1 MKSMS
6 SCNFSSMN
14 CNIESHVLWLRC
26 SCNPQGLPFPPMS
39 PFLHAY
45 HPLNPQSLSYILIII
60 LLSFSIS
67 FTWSPSWAFIFKHE
81 FAKDY
86 NKLLQWVCNGL
97 RTAEYVFKKPSGR
110 SSLQICN
117 AIANSSVRSTLQICN
132 AIAQCKFAMQSGR
145 STLQICNA
153 IANPLE
159 ICNARLWVPDLK
171 VQSVSAGQKMVIK
184 RIFFMIRYVNDFIK
198 ARASRIRRAEAH
210 CKFAM
215 PLQIHRAWAHCNFA
229 MPLHNANVQSSL
241 AGALCKFAMPLH
253 ISYNFAMLVCECQTC
268 HTCTGVS
275 RAENCYQTY
284 SLWYV
289 TLKTL
294 SRRELQEFVGQKFF
308 ANLQSDFKLIGQ
320 KHIAHLQCHC
330 KSITHLQCKFVMVRC
345 ARSAL
350 VSAGQ
355 KIVIKRM
362 FYDTLR

>member
-1 MKSMS
+1 MHLPTMPPHHDYHQLLLCHRFLTCRSETQK
-6 SCNFSSMN
+6 
-14 CNIESHVLWLRC
+14 HRRC
-26 SCNPQGLPFPPMS
+26 CRQK
-39 PFLHAY
+39 
-45 HPLNPQSLSYILIII
+45 LIAN
-60 LLSFSIS
+60 LQC
-67 FTWSPSWAFIFKHE
+67 
-81 FAKDY
+81 Y
-86 NKLLQWVCNGL
+86 CKLIGQEHIANLQCHC
-97 RTAEYVFKKPSGR
+97 TM
-110 SSLQICN
+110 QICN
-117 AIANSSVRSTLQICN
+117 AVGQEHIANLQCHCKSVRNL
-132 AIAQCKFAMQSGR
+132 QCK
-145 STLQICNA
+145 
-153 IANPLE
+153 
-159 ICNARLWVPDLK
+159 V
-171 VQSVSAGQKMVIK
+171 VSARSQSAIGVSRTENGHQTY
-184 RIFFMIRYVNDFIK
+184 FFMIRYVNDFIK